1 MEVTDS
7 SGPSTSGVTVTS
19 SSNAENIATGSPGN
33 DGLTVTSIPV
43 QPGTSS
49 SNDESVTGTNGSLLS
64 KSTITIPSEPND

>member
-19 SSNAENIATGSPGN
+19 SSNAKNIATGSPGN

-43 QPGTSS
+43 QPA
-49 SNDESVTGTNGSLLS
+49 VLVMMRVLLVQMVLC
-64 KSTITIPSEPND
+64 